1 MYRSI
6 DTKFWTDPKVRD
18 LSPPHKLLFLYLITT
33 THSHVS
39 GIYYMPKIFIHHETG
54 LSLAEVD
61 RGIDTL
67 SKAYLCLYDTRTEV
81 VWIRHMLR
89 YQHHGEKIRLAVAA
103 QLTSLH
109 KCPIIQEFLSEYADI
124 EIPYR
129 YPIDTHAGAGDQEQE
144 QEQEQEQDIPLT
156 SFEVTRAQ
164 GSAQMN
170 GKVLPA
176 KAKKKTHPMADDIA
190 AQATLKAAIF
200 DQALWDWCQEKY
212 PGVNVEAQWEHFVNQ
227 CLARGYAYAD
237 FRRAFMN
244 SFTWERS
251 PAQRGVG
258 LHGQTRSAMSGNP
271 HGMTDRE
278 YRTIMASKAAMEE
291 LDRDDYRRQTA
302 LLPSA

>member
-1 MYRSI
+1 
-6 DTKFWTDPKVRD
+6 
-18 LSPPHKLLFLYLITT
+18 
-33 THSHVS
+33 
-39 GIYYMPKIFIHHETG
+39 
-54 LSLAEVD
+54 
-61 RGIDTL
+61 
-67 SKAYLCLYDTRTEV
+67 
-81 VWIRHMLR
+81 
-89 YQHHGEKIRLAVAA
+89 
-103 QLTSLH
+103 
-109 KCPIIQEFLSEYADI
+109 
-124 EIPYR
+124 
-129 YPIDTHAGAGDQEQE
+129 
-144 QEQEQEQDIPLT
+144 
-156 SFEVTRAQ
+156 
-164 GSAQMN
+164 MN

-176 KAKKKTHPMADDIA
+176 KSKKKTHPMADDIA

-212 PGVNVEAQWEHFVNQ
+212 PGVNIEAQWEHFVNQ